1 MSEKAWPSRPA
12 VGILQSMTQL
22 TTVKV
27 STDTRDELKS
37 IAERDGLTLDG
48 ALRKLLKA
56 ERQRLM
62 GLDLASRPMSDAD
75 RDWVRGSTAA
85 VARALG

>member
-1 MSEKAWPSRPA
+1 
-12 VGILQSMTQL
+12 MTQL

-85 VARALG
+85 VTRALG